1 MMKLGSALL
10 ISVDYLLACVC
21 LRSQGGAVRGSSP
34 DLSHSPLTNQMCK
47 VSAACPSPRSLDLLW
62 GVDRKTTLMTSPN
75 THAHSALSNVYPDL
89 SLSPYEPT
97 GWDAGHGSAHSSTS
111 ETHRKRVAC
120 PLPPS
125 HHRFGD
131 FTVDMGHLSHGSGVS
146 GVLVA
151 LLGPSL
157 PPVAACLT
165 QMTERTYFGS
175 QFGRV

>member
-1 MMKLGSALL
+1 MSEVPGRSCTWLLTRSFSFPIHQSDLQSVCCLSITQIIRFAL
-10 ISVDYLLACVC
+10 
-21 LRSQGGAVRGSSP
+21 
-34 DLSHSPLTNQMCK
+34 
-47 VSAACPSPRSLDLLW
+47 
-62 GVDRKTTLMTSPN
+62 GVDRKATLMTSPN
-75 THAHSALSNVYPDL
+75 THAHSALSNVYPYL

-151 LLGPSL
+151 LLGTFL